1 MSSLEAAV
9 RCIQADSLVWGASR
23 LVPIGFGVQKLQ
35 INLFV
40 EDEKASVT
48 ELQEQILLPCRSYDC
63 ATNDGLKCSTA
74 DDGRNVV
81 LRRWDC

>member
-23 LVPIGFGVQKLQ
+23 LVPIDFGVQKLQ

-48 ELQEQILLPCRSYDC
+48 ELQEQIEEHDE
-63 ATNDGLKCSTA
+63 
-74 DDGRNVV
+74 VV
-81 LRRWDC
+81 QSSDVVAMQKL

>member
-48 ELQEQILLPCRSYDC
+48 ELQEQIEEPDE
-63 ATNDGLKCSTA
+63 
-74 DDGRNVV
+74 VV
-81 LRRWDC
+81 QSSDVVAMQKL

>member
-48 ELQEQILLPCRSYDC
+48 ELQEQIEEHDE
-63 ATNDGLKCSTA
+63 
-74 DDGRNVV
+74 VV
-81 LRRWDC
+81 QSSDVVAMQKL